1 MAIEGPSY
9 RSASDNLEKIAG
21 YRVVRH
27 EWLRQRLLEI
37 SLPTKSDH
45 ITNRVLFIQ
54 VDGLH
59 VSRQRSH
66 RKSKEEKMVAVHQGW
81 SVNGERVSL
90 IHKRHFHH
98 ETDEPF
104 WEAVEHF
111 LYDTFKYDPM
121 VHLLVINGDQASW
134 IQDAKDYFGKNA
146 YVIVDRYH
154 IAKEIKTI
162 FRGHP
167 RKNAIQRAFLDYNVD
182 QLIVELNTAMGTLS
196 TLELEEAAEKL
207 LNQIENN
214 PDAFKDYRKW
224 LEAKGIDTK
233 GMRRMGNAESTMR
246 VMARRMKNGTS
257 WSDLGARQMI
267 RGLISKHDRLTVHIN
282 YGFDESVNIEDKQ
295 ENKKSYKKQVR
306 KTVKESVRNNVP
318 YLTQSIGKPIT
329 QALRGLQGV

>member
-1 MAIEGPSY
+1 
-9 RSASDNLEKIAG
+9 
-21 YRVVRH
+21 
-27 EWLRQRLLEI
+27 
-37 SLPTKSDH
+37 
-45 ITNRVLFIQ
+45 
-54 VDGLH
+54 
-59 VSRQRSH
+59 
-66 RKSKEEKMVAVHQGW
+66 
-81 SVNGERVSL
+81 
-90 IHKRHFHH
+90 
-98 ETDEPF
+98 
-104 WEAVEHF
+104 
-111 LYDTFKYDPM
+111 M

-207 LNQIENN
+207 LTQIENN

-224 LEAKGIDTK
+224 LEAK

-257 WSDLGARQMI
+257 WSDLGA
-267 RGLISKHDRLTVHIN
+267 
-282 YGFDESVNIEDKQ
+282 
-295 ENKKSYKKQVR
+295 
-306 KTVKESVRNNVP
+306 
-318 YLTQSIGKPIT
+318 
-329 QALRGLQGV
+329 